1 MKQFTSVADVIDV
14 PQLIESVRS
23 MKGTQQLDFARGKN
37 LAMLFFNP
45 SLRTRM
51 STQTAAYNLG
61 MTVSTLD
68 AHQGW
73 KLETEPG
80 SIMNGDAQEQ
90 LQDAIRVMSGYTD
103 LLAIRSFAGLQNKQ
117 DDYAETLLN
126 ECIRHSDKPVIS
138 LESAIRHP
146 LQSLTDMVTIAELG
160 IKKPKIAVTWA
171 PHPKALPQAVVN
183 SFLEWTPFLEADVW
197 LAHPEGYELGQQF
210 SKHAH
215 ITHNQQEA
223 LEGADIVYCK
233 NWSSVTNYGQRLSG
247 NDHWTVDSRKM
258 QHTNNAHFMH
268 CLPIRRNVVA
278 TDEVVDTSIVYQQ
291 AKNRIWAAQTV
302 LQQLLLSCS

>member
-1 MKQFTSVADVIDV
+1 MKQFTSVADVVDV

-23 MKGTQQLDFARGKN
+23 MKGTQQLDFAKGKN

-51 STQTAAYNLG
+51 STQAAAYNLG
-61 MTVSTLD
+61 MSVSMLD
-68 AHQGW
+68 AQQGW

-80 SIMNGDAQEQ
+80 AIMNADAQEH
-90 LQDAIRVMSGYTD
+90 LQDVIRVMSGYTD
-103 LLAIRSFAGLQNKQ
+103 ILAIRSFANLQNKQ

-126 ECIRHSDKPVIS
+126 ACIRYSDKPVIS
-138 LESAIRHP
+138 LESATRHP

-197 LAHPEGYELGQQF
+197 LTHPAGYELDEQF
-210 SKHAH
+210 SKHAQ
-215 ITHNQQEA
+215 ITQNQEEA
-223 LEGADIVYCK
+223 LEDADIVYCK
-233 NWSSVTNYGQRLSG
+233 NWSSVTHYGQRLEG
-247 NDHWTVDSRKM
+247 NDHWTVDFKKM
-258 QHTNNAHFMH
+258 QLTNNAHFMH

-278 TDEVVDTSIVYQQ
+278 TDEVIDTSIVYRQ
-291 AKNRIWAAQTV
+291 AQNRIWAAQTV
-302 LQQLLLSCS
+302 LHQLLSSCS

>member
-1 MKQFTSVADVIDV
+1 MKQFTSVADVVDV

-23 MKGTQQLDFARGKN
+23 MKGTQQLDFAQGKN

-51 STQTAAYNLG
+51 STQAAAYNLG
-61 MTVSTLD
+61 MTVSTVD

-80 SIMNGDAQEQ
+80 AIMNGDAQEH

-103 LLAIRSFAGLQNKQ
+103 VLAIRSFAGLQNKH

-126 ECIRHSDKPVIS
+126 ACIQYSDKPVIS

-146 LQSLTDMVTIAELG
+146 LQSLTDMVTIAELR

-197 LAHPEGYELGQQF
+197 LTHPEGYELDEQF
-210 SKHAH
+210 AKHAH

-223 LEGADIVYCK
+223 LEDADIVYCK
-233 NWSSVTNYGQRLSG
+233 NWSSVTSYGQRIDG
-247 NDHWTVDSRKM
+247 NDHWTIDAQKM
-258 QHTNNAHFMH
+258 AFTNNARFMH

-278 TDEVVDTSIVYQQ
+278 SDDVIDNSIVYQQ
-291 AKNRIWAAQTV
+291 AQNRIWAAQTV
-302 LQQLLLSCS
+302 LHQLLSSCS

>member
-1 MKQFTSVADVIDV
+1 MKQFTSVTDVIDV
-14 PQLIESVRS
+14 PQLIEAVRS
-23 MKGTQQLDFARGKN
+23 MKGTQQLDFAKGKN

-51 STQTAAYNLG
+51 STQAAAYNLG

-80 SIMNGDAQEQ
+80 AIMNSDAQEH
-90 LQDAIRVMSGYTD
+90 LQDAIRVMSSYTD
-103 LLAIRSFAGLQNKQ
+103 ILAIRSFANLQHQQ

-126 ECIRHSDKPVIS
+126 ACIEYSDKPVIS

-197 LAHPEGYELGQQF
+197 LAHPEGYELDAHF

-215 ITHNQQEA
+215 VTHNQHEA
-223 LEGADIVYCK
+223 LQNADIVYCK
-233 NWSSVTNYGQRLSG
+233 NWSSVIHYGQRLEG
-247 NDHWTVDSRKM
+247 NDHWTIDAQKM
-258 QHTNNAHFMH
+258 TFTNNAHFMH
-268 CLPIRRNVVA
+268 CLPIRRNVIA
-278 TDEVVDTSIVYQQ
+278 TDDVINDSIVYRQ
-291 AKNRIWAAQTV
+291 AENRIWSAQTV
-302 LQQLLLSCS
+302 LQQLLSSCS

>member
-14 PQLIESVRS
+14 PQLIEAVRS
-23 MKGTQQLDFARGKN
+23 MKGTQQLHFAKGKN

-51 STQTAAYNLG
+51 STQAAAYNLG
-61 MTVSTLD
+61 MTVSTMD

-73 KLETEPG
+73 KLETEG
-80 SIMNGDAQEQ
+80 GAIMNGDAQEH
-90 LQDAIRVMSGYTD
+90 LQDAIRVMSSYTD
-103 LLAIRSFAGLQNKQ
+103 ILAIRSFANLQSQQ
-117 DDYAETLLN
+117 DDYAETLLSA
-126 ECIRHSDKPVIS
+126 CIEYSDKPVIS

-197 LAHPEGYELGQQF
+197 LTHPEGYELDAQF

-215 ITHNQQEA
+215 VTDNQQEA
-223 LEGADIVYCK
+223 LQDADIVYCK
-233 NWSSVTNYGQRLSG
+233 NWSSVTHYGQRLEG
-247 NDHWTVDSRKM
+247 NDHWTIDAQKM
-258 QHTNNAHFMH
+258 AFTNKAHFMH

-278 TDEVVDTSIVYQQ
+278 TDDVINDSIVYRQ
-291 AKNRIWAAQTV
+291 AENRIWSAQTV
-302 LQQLLLSCS
+302 LHQLLSSCS

>member
-1 MKQFTSVADVIDV
+1 MKQFTSVADVVDV

-23 MKGTQQLDFARGKN
+23 MKGTQQLDFAQGKN

-45 SLRTRM
+45 SIRTRM
-51 STQTAAYNLG
+51 STQAAAYNLG

-80 SIMNGDAQEQ
+80 AIMNGDAQEH
-90 LQDAIRVMSGYTD
+90 LQDAIRVMSSYTD
-103 LLAIRSFAGLQNKQ
+103 VLAIRSFAGLQNKH
-117 DDYAETLLN
+117 DDYAEKMLN
-126 ECIRHSDKPVIS
+126 ACIQYSDKPVIS

-146 LQSLTDMVTIAELG
+146 LQSLTDMVTIAELR

-197 LAHPEGYELGQQF
+197 LTHPERYELDEQF
-210 SKHAH
+210 AKHAN

-223 LEGADIVYCK
+223 LEDADIVYCK
-233 NWSSVTNYGQRLSG
+233 NWSSVTNYGHCMDG
-247 NDHWTVDSRKM
+247 NDHWTIDAQKIAF
-258 QHTNNAHFMH
+258 TNNARFMH

-278 TDEVVDTSIVYQQ
+278 MDDVIDTSIVYQQ
-291 AKNRIWAAQTV
+291 AENRIWAAQTV
-302 LQQLLLSCS
+302 LHQLLSSCS